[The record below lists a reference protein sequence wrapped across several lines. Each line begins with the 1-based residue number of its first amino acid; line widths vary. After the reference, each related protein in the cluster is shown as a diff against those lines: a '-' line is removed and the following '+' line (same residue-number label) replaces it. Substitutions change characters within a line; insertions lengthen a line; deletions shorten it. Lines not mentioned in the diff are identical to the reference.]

1 MFYALFNLPQL
12 THYFTTK
19 CFSKQ
24 LIHPRPIP
32 TTYKRTIAATYTLID
47 IPIANTSTRTTFSS
61 MSFNSHTTYSHTCIY
76 IYRTMTNAQASQS
89 HGFNLNESGFSRM
102 DCPQGSAF
110 RRMGRARS
118 ATSTV
123 SCENTH
129 VCWRQT
135 IEHYKR

>member
-61 MSFNSHTTYSHTCIY
+61 MSFNSHTTYSHTY
-76 IYRTMTNAQASQS
+76 IYMTMTNVQVSQS

-102 DCPQGSAF
+102 DCPQGSTF
-110 RRMGRARS
+110 RRTGKARS
-118 ATSTV
+118 AASTTS
-123 SCENTH
+123 CDNTKH
-129 VCWRQT
+129 C
-135 IEHYKR
+135 